1 MFHTGKNFTTDG
13 LGEGKRTKLGGILSN
28 LIVSD
33 NIERNYTASV
43 YLQAGIPVKSTELHA
58 SLVKRTEVQ
67 TSLLKGQCHEIF
79 NFCFFSLGPFQIFSK
94 IHGDIHSSRFRDKI
108 KKTCHVPFSGPIY
121 PIMSTKITIL
131 LIRHEKDISR

>member
-1 MFHTGKNFTTDG
+1 MFHTGKNFTTDV

-43 YLQAGIPVKSTELHA
+43 YLQQA
-58 SLVKRTEVQ
+58 SLSKVQNYMHHLLKEVQ

-79 NFCFFSLGPFQIFSK
+79 NFWFFSIGPFRIFSK
-94 IHGDIHSSRFRDKI
+94 IRGDIHSSRFKN
-108 KKTCHVPFSGPIY
+108 K
-121 PIMSTKITIL
+121 
-131 LIRHEKDISR
+131 